1 MRVTSSGFCL
11 WVIVNGKPL
20 NLEKTTFS
28 VLSVLLYIYNPI
40 LDIETIKGTNKV
52 NLIRIEEI
60 LRYSYINQYVSL
72 LAGLLQTKGSGPF
85 FF

>member
-1 MRVTSSGFCL
+1 MYNNTDRTLDPVFSRFRGFSLSQRSMRVTSSGFCL

-40 LDIETIKGTNKV
+40 LDIETIKGTN
-52 NLIRIEEI
+52 
-60 LRYSYINQYVSL
+60 
-72 LAGLLQTKGSGPF
+72 
-85 FF
+85 